1 MLTMDLLD
9 KEEIR
14 NFIYDTSNKKLLIG
28 SRGSGKTTS
37 LLLALARNCSNKKD
51 YRPST
56 FIVMNS
62 IQIRSHYETLKTIC
76 NELGINLTAL
86 RMIANNE
93 GMCEIE
99 GNKVKFVT
107 SSKFNSLKGYK
118 YKDTYIDEPNLI
130 TDLNGV
136 LDNVFYRTCSYN
148 NPKLLIAGSST
159 VQGEKLKNL
168 SADTSYSRHVINI
181 EKYITN
187 GQLEELKNMM
197 TTEQFATEI
206 QCKFV

>member
-1 MLTMDLLD
+1 M
-9 KEEIR
+9 
-14 NFIYDTSNKKLLIG
+14 
-28 SRGSGKTTS
+28 
-37 LLLALARNCSNKKD
+37 
-51 YRPST
+51 
-56 FIVMNS
+56 
-62 IQIRSHYETLKTIC
+62 QIRSHYETLKTIC

-86 RMIANNE
+86 RMTANNE
-93 GMCEIE
+93 GICEIE
-99 GNKVKFVT
+99 GNKIKFVT

-130 TDLNGV
+130 TDLNDV
-136 LDNVFYRTCSYN
+136 LDNAFYRTCSYT
-148 NPKLLIAGSST
+148 NPKLLIAGSSIL
-159 VQGEKLKNL
+159 QGEKLKNL